1 MLLASSVHPVLAT
14 VTLAPRA
21 NAPYG
26 VTIVTKYGY
35 LNVTNTQN
43 LANFPKVYAA
53 NGTIYF
59 DVRGWERTQII
70 YSYLVRAFGNGTL
83 DLRFITSGIMPGV
96 RGGALSTS
104 QVFTSSNVQVV
115 DYTSSALNDPL
126 SIVFITSASQQVFNA
141 AVYASF
147 FFGIIIT
154 SIGVL
159 YAVTLFAN
167 VKRGFDTISGSRTR
181 APAVST
187 TKVTIVGVMV
197 IIGFGI
203 MIIIAV
209 FFGNVLKGIGS

>member
-1 MLLASSVHPVLAT
+1 MAT
-14 VTLAPRA
+14 VSLAPRA
-21 NAPYG
+21 TSPYG
-26 VTIVTKYGY
+26 VTIANKFGY
-35 LNVTNTQN
+35 VNVTNRQN
-43 LANFPKVYAA
+43 LANFPKVFAA

-83 DLRFITSGIMPGV
+83 DLRFITSGIMPSV
-96 RGGALSTS
+96 RGGQLATS
-104 QVFTSSNVQVV
+104 QVFTSSNIQVV
-115 DYTSSALNDPL
+115 DYTSTAVSDPL
-126 SIVFITSASQQVFNA
+126 SIVFQTSASQQVFNA

-159 YAVTLFAN
+159 YAVTLFSN

-187 TKVTIVGVMV
+187 TQVTIVGVMV
-197 IIGFGI
+197 IVGFGI